1 MIFETQ
7 RLIVRDLK
15 MSDLNSF
22 HKMESNPK
30 VLQYADGDVKSLIDN
45 EKELKDL
52 INKYEK
58 IDNDFF
64 IYAIENKK
72 KNQFIGTVAL
82 IKDNNDNDEIGYR
95 FLEEFWGMGFGLEV
109 CEGLIIY
116 AKKIGL
122 KKLIG
127 YVVDKNIASIKILEK
142 VGFSKIDIFINEE
155 HQKEIKYQLLL

>member
-7 RLIVRDLK
+7 RLIVRKLK
-15 MSDLNSF
+15 MNDLSSF
-22 HKMESNPK
+22 HKMQSNPK
-30 VLQYADGDVKSLIDN
+30 VLQYADGEVKSLKEDEI
-45 EKELKDL
+45 ELKDL

-72 KNQFIGTVAL
+72 TNEFIGTVAL
-82 IKDNNDNDEIGYR
+82 VKDNNDDEIGYR
-95 FLEEFWGMGFGLEV
+95 FLEEFWGQGFGLEV
-109 CEGLIIY
+109 CKGLVIY

-127 YVVDKNIASIKILEK
+127 YAVEENIASIKILEK
-142 VGFSKIDIFINEE
+142 IGFSKIESFINEE
-155 HQKEIKYQLLL
+155 HQKEFKYQLVL